1 MLERREKEKDPR
13 YIQEASYPAA
23 VTVYQMSLAHVH
35 L

>member
-1 MLERREKEKDPR
+1 MVEGREKEKDPR

-23 VTVYQMSLAHVH
+23 VTVYQISPAHVH